1 MRELYGTVRKTVNP
15 WADPI
20 IASQAMGLNTEP
32 TPRVRS
38 PIGMLDASSISRRRS
53 PGLAALAGI
62 AGLALAGCATTQ
74 PQPDSRGALDAKVR
88 CAGGE
93 SAACRG
99 GQAGPG
105 LYDPWNAYG
114 YRDPWSSY
122 ADPWSRRSDPWNRH
136 GDPWSR
142 YGDPWARYGDPWSRD
157 RRPVWN
163 TDPRWGA
170 GLWYD
175 PRIGGGRPVDPRRHR
190 PPPVNAAPGG
200 PPPEAMRPPA
210 AAPAPAPDFD
220 AGRPPVSA
228 PPPEMRPPPEAP
240 PYRDRPGVGP
250 LTAEP

>member
-1 MRELYGTVRKTVNP
+1 
-15 WADPI
+15 
-20 IASQAMGLNTEP
+20 MGLNTEP
-32 TPRVRS
+32 TPRARS
-38 PIGMLDASSISRRRS
+38 PIAMLDAASISRRRS

-74 PQPDSRGALDAKVR
+74 PQPDPRTALDAKVR

-105 LYDPWNAYG
+105 FYDPWNAYG

-142 YGDPWARYGDPWSRD
+142 YADPWARYGDPWSRD

-170 GLWYD
+170 PGLWYD
-175 PRIGGGRPVDPRRHR
+175 PRSGGGRPVDPGRHR

-210 AAPAPAPDFD
+210 AAPAPDFN
-220 AGRPPVSA
+220 AGRPPASA

-240 PYRDRPGVGP
+240 PYGDRPGVGP
-250 LTAEP
+250 RTAEP